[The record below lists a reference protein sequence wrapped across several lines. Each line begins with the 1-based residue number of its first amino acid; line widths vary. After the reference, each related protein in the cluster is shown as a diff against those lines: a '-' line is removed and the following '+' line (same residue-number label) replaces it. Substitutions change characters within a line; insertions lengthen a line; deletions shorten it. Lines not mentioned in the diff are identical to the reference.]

1 MLKGEMH
8 LALLSVYDKD
18 YEMEENFNVVFLLKS
33 TNNEM
38 QRKKGLFIDKI

>member
-38 QRKKGLFIDKI
+38 QRKASLLIKYK